1 MVKRYIAFLVF
12 IVIITASSMAVFAGN
27 TEGTGADASGT
38 GMSGITADAEAGA
51 GEETE
56 SDKARK
62 EFNDKYI
69 NALKDGK
76 ALDNGQFIMTIT
88 KPENDK
94 DSTYKK
100 SYVISGKSAYD
111 DVVISVA
118 RLNRDTGE
126 YELIKNTDGESS
138 WGIGSG
144 VFSTEILLVKGVN
157 NLMFIS
163 YRKSEMVAEKIQF
176 NSVTVELLPESLA
189 EKIVKKATD
198 IGNNINKGF
207 DAVKQSV
214 VDIFGGKDK

>member
-1 MVKRYIAFLVF
+1 MVKRLIAFLLF
-12 IVIITASSMAVFAGN
+12 IVIMVVSSIAVFAGN
-27 TEGTGADASGT
+27 TDETGANASDVVMSGT
-38 GMSGITADAEAGA
+38 TESAEVNA
-51 GEETE
+51 EKETE
-56 SDKARK
+56 ADKARK
-62 EFNDKYI
+62 EFDSRYI
-69 NALKDGK
+69 SVLKNGE

-100 SYVISGKSAYD
+100 SYVISGKSEYD

-126 YELIKNTDGESS
+126 YELITNTDGERS

-157 NLMFIS
+157 NLMLIS

-176 NSVTVELLPESLA
+176 NSITVELLPESLA
-189 EKIVKKATD
+189 EKIVKKTTD
-198 IGNNINKGF
+198 IGNSISKGF
-207 DAVKQSV
+207 ESVKQSV
-214 VDIFGGKDK
+214 VDIFGGKNK